1 MACSDETLQEGASGE
16 CVTELQTLL
25 TQLKLLMKD
34 VDGTFDGLTK
44 EAVRDFQG
52 MEGLETNGV
61 VDPDLWARLYYAAGF
76 QQP

>member
-1 MACSDETLQEGASGE
+1 MACSDGTLQEGDSGD
-16 CVTELQTLL
+16 CVRELQELL
-25 TQLKLLMKD
+25 KQLKLLMKE

-52 MEGLETNGV
+52 MEGLETTGV
-61 VDPDLWARLYYAAGF
+61 VDPDLWARLYYAAGL

>member
-1 MACSDETLQEGASGE
+1 MACSDETLQEDASGD

-25 TQLKLLMKD
+25 KQLNLLMKD
-34 VDGTFDGLTK
+34 VDGSFDGLTK

-52 MEGLETNGV
+52 QQGLETTGV
-61 VDPDLWARLYYAAGF
+61 VDPDLWARLYYEAGL